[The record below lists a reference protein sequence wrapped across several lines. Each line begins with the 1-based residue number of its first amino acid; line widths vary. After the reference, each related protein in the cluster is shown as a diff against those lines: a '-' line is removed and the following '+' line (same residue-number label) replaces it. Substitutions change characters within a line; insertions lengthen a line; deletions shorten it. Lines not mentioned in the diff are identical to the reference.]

1 MNLKLVEEIYENLN
15 NLSKGTNL
23 YKMDLHIHTP
33 ASECYKMSCDNE
45 EEEYVKILNKV
56 LENDIRIIAI
66 TDHNTFDGYFKLYNI
81 INGSTEL
88 KRKYKDILILPGVEI
103 SNFGKHYLAIFEQ
116 VKNNEYEKT
125 KEKLGMFLTQ
135 IGIDIDERGKSDSD
149 AINVTPIQLLKE
161 INKIGG
167 ISILAHADANNGLLE
182 KLLHRSEKSN
192 IKDEEKDKK
201 SDWLESGKS
210 VAKIITSEYLTA
222 ISLHNRIYKR
232 KLEKEILNSKSYV
245 RKDNIGIIYCSDS
258 HSTNLSLRASGGQI
272 GEEYSYI
279 KLSKLSFEGLKLGLL
294 DPKVRIFDNE
304 DNYDYP
310 FIYGMAVRGGFLNED
325 DEFKVFKFHNQ
336 LNCIIGARG
345 TGKSTI
351 LNIIQYTLWN
361 ERKEGNDCQFEE
373 AVVYLKYKND
383 CYAIYVKPRI
393 LYDSYTKE
401 TSIDTSKKVIYHK
414 NSSSKFVKKSIKD
427 QQIQEM
433 ILKSFTSYKQKDIY
447 NYASEVDG
455 TKKILSNL
463 LKLENVDTMFDEM
476 RIKNNFI
483 NSLQSVLNDEEER
496 VAFNDFIYKKYD
508 YEDEYKY
515 EYEEQIVIPYKNY
528 IDKQIEIN
536 KKYMSIVSKINN
548 SVGKHV
554 KINIGVTLFTEKE
567 MEIIV
572 NDICIRLNSKY
583 ENKVWLRKKL
593 RQVVTFAN
601 RNNEWYFWI
610 YIFKNDSKSIIDKY
624 GINEND
630 ANKLINLCR
639 KALSHKK
646 AYTVPQ
652 AVIDF
657 EYNVNTGISNKSI
670 FRKREQLSLGQRSV
684 AMLLIIIKA
693 ANDLGDSR
701 PLIIDQPEDDLDN
714 VYIYSSLVKHF
725 REVKEKRQLIFA
737 THNANIPI
745 SGDAENILILDSDGE
760 HGYLKLN
767 GSIDRQDICRKVL
780 EILEGGI
787 EALELRMGKY
797 NQLIR

>member
-1 MNLKLVEEIYENLN
+1 MNLKLVEKIYEQINK
-15 NLSKGTNL
+15 LSKGTNL

-33 ASECYKMSCDNE
+33 ASKCYRMSCDNE
-45 EEEYVKILNKV
+45 EEEYIKILDKV
-56 LENDIRIIAI
+56 VENDIRIIAI

-81 INGSTEL
+81 IGSNSEFE
-88 KRKYKDILILPGVEI
+88 RKYKNILILPGVEI

-116 VKNNEYEKT
+116 VKDNECEKI

-135 IGIDIDERGKSDSD
+135 IGIEIDERGKADSD

-182 KLLHRSEKSN
+182 KLLHKG
-192 IKDEEKDKK
+192 EKDNLKSEEMYKK
-201 SDWLESGKS
+201 GDWLESGKS
-210 VAKIITSEYLTA
+210 VAKIVTSEYLTA
-222 ISLHNRIYKR
+222 ISLHNRRYKR
-232 KLEKEILNSKSYV
+232 KLEKEILNSKPYI
-245 RKDNIGIIYCSDS
+245 RKGDIGIIYCSDS
-258 HSTNLSLRASGGQI
+258 HSINLDLEASGGQI

-279 KLSKLSFEGLKLGLL
+279 KLSKLSFEGLKLALL

-304 DNYDYP
+304 DNYDCP
-310 FIYGMAVRGGFLNED
+310 FIYGVAVKGGFLSGD
-325 DEFKVFKFHNQ
+325 DEFKLFRLHNQ

-351 LNIIQYTLWN
+351 LNVIQYTLWN
-361 ERKEGNDCQFEE
+361 ERKKGDDCQFEE
-373 AVVYLKYKND
+373 AVVYLKNKND

-393 LYDSYTKE
+393 EHDSYTNE
-401 TSIDTSKKVIYHK
+401 TRINTSKKVIYK
-414 NSSSKFVKKSIKD
+414 KKGSFNFVNENIKD
-427 QQIQEM
+427 KNIQEI

-447 NYASEVDG
+447 NYAVQSDG

-463 LKLENVDTMFDEM
+463 LKLENIDTIYEEM
-476 RIKNNFI
+476 RIKNSFI
-483 NSLQSVLNDEEER
+483 NSLQTILNDGEER
-496 VAFNDFIYKKYD
+496 VAFNDFIYKNYGS
-508 YEDEYKY
+508 EY
-515 EYEEQIVIPYKNY
+515 EYEEQIIIPYKNY
-528 IDKQIEIN
+528 IDKQVEIN
-536 KKYMSIVSKINN
+536 RKYLNTVNRINN

-554 KINIGVTLFTEKE
+554 KISIGITLFTEKE
-567 MEIIV
+567 MESII

-583 ENKVWLRKKL
+583 ENRVWLRQKL
-593 RQVVTFAN
+593 RQVTTFAN

-610 YIFKNDSKSIIDKY
+610 YILKNDSKSLIDKY
-624 GINEND
+624 RIDEED
-630 ANKLINLCR
+630 VKKLINLCR
-639 KALSHKK
+639 KALSHRK
-646 AYTVPQ
+646 AYTIPQ

-657 EYNVNTGISNKSI
+657 EYNVNTGISKKPI
-670 FRKREQLSLGQRSV
+670 FRRREQLSLGQRSV
-684 AMLLIIIKA
+684 AMILIIIKA
-693 ANDLGDSR
+693 ANDLGDNR

-745 SGDAENILILDSDGE
+745 SGDAENILIMDSDGE

-767 GSIDRQDICRKVL
+767 GSIDRKDICKKVL

-787 EALELRMGKY
+787 EALELRMSKY

>member
-1 MNLKLVEEIYENLN
+1 MNLKLIEKTYEDIA
-15 NLSKGTNL
+15 NLSKGTSL

-33 ASECYKMSCDNE
+33 ASKCYIKSCEDV
-45 EEEYVKILNKV
+45 EEEYIKILDKV
-56 LENDIRIIAI
+56 LEKDIKIIAI
-66 TDHNTFDGYFKLYNI
+66 TDHNTFDGYFEIHKI
-81 INGSTEL
+81 IRNSKEL
-88 KRKYKDILILPGVEI
+88 KMKYKDILILPGAEI

-116 VKNNEYEKT
+116 VKDNECDKIR
-125 KEKLGMFLTQ
+125 EKLGMFLTK
-135 IGIDIDERGKSDSD
+135 IGIEIDERGKPESD

-161 INKIGG
+161 INDIGG

-182 KLLHRSEKSN
+182 KLLHKGEKGDLKN
-192 IKDEEKDKK
+192 GETDKR

-222 ISLHNRIYKR
+222 ISLHNRSYKR
-232 KLEKEILNSKSYV
+232 KLEREILNSKPYV
-245 RKDNIGIIYCSDS
+245 RKSDIGIIYCSDS
-258 HSTNLSLRASGGQI
+258 HSTDSKLRASGGQI

-279 KLSKLSFEGLKLGLL
+279 KLTKISFEGLKLALL
-294 DPKVRIFDNE
+294 DPSVRIFEEE
-304 DNYDYP
+304 DSCDYP
-310 FIYGMAVRGGFLNED
+310 YIYGLAVKGGFLND
-325 DEFKVFKFHNQ
+325 SDEFTLIKLHKQ

-361 ERKEGNDCQFEE
+361 EEKEGNECQFQE
-373 AVVYLKYKND
+373 AIVYLKNGND
-383 CYAIYVKPRI
+383 YYAVYVQPRI
-393 LYDSYTKE
+393 TYDSYTDVSK
-401 TSIDTSKKVIYHK
+401 IDTSKKVIYRK
-414 NSSSKFVKKSIKD
+414 KGNFKFVKESISNK
-427 QQIQEM
+427 QIKEM

-463 LKLENVDTMFDEM
+463 LKLENVDTIYEEVI
-476 RIKNNFI
+476 IKNNFA
-483 NSLQSVLNDEEER
+483 NALQIILNNDEER
-496 VAFNDFIYKKYD
+496 VAFKDFIDKSCD
-508 YEDEYKY
+508 YEDEY
-515 EYEEQIVIPYKNY
+515 EDQIVVPYKSY

-536 KKYMSIVSKINN
+536 KNYTSIVSKINN

-554 KINIGVTLFTEKE
+554 KINIGITLFTEEE
-567 MEIIV
+567 MGSII
-572 NDICIRLNSKY
+572 NDICITLNSKY
-583 ENKVWLRKKL
+583 ENKVWLRQRL
-593 RQVVTFAN
+593 RQVVAFAN
-601 RNNEWYFWI
+601 RNNEWYFWL
-610 YIFKNDSKSIIDKY
+610 YILKNDSKSLIDKY
-624 GINEND
+624 RINKD
-630 ANKLINLCR
+630 DVKKLINLCR
-639 KALSHKK
+639 KALIHKK
-646 AYTVPQ
+646 TYTIPQ

-657 EYNVNTGISNKSI
+657 EYNVNAGMSNKI
-670 FRKREQLSLGQRSV
+670 VFRKREQLSLGQRSV

-693 ANDLGDSR
+693 ANDLGDNR

-745 SGDAENILILDSDGE
+745 SGDAENILIMDSDGE

-787 EALELRMGKY
+787 EALELRMSKY

>member
-1 MNLKLVEEIYENLN
+1 MNLKLVEEIYDDIS
-15 NLSKGTNL
+15 NLSKGTSL

-33 ASECYKMSCDNE
+33 ASECYKMSCDDE
-45 EEEYVKILNKV
+45 VEEYIKILDKV
-56 LENDIRIIAI
+56 LENDIKIIAI

-81 INGSTEL
+81 IKSNTDF

-116 VKNNEYEKT
+116 IKDSEYDKI
-125 KEKLGMFLTQ
+125 KEKLGMFLTK
-135 IGIDIDERGKSDSD
+135 IGIDIDERGKPDSD

-161 INKIGG
+161 INEIGG
-167 ISILAHADANNGLLE
+167 ISILAHADANKGLLE
-182 KLLHRSEKSN
+182 KLLHKSEKSN
-192 IKDEEKDKK
+192 IKNEEKDKK

-210 VAKIITSEYLTA
+210 VAKIVTSEYLTA
-222 ISLHNRIYKR
+222 ISLHNRVYKR
-232 KLEKEILNSKSYV
+232 KLEKEILNSKPYV
-245 RKDNIGIIYCSDS
+245 RKGDIGVVYCSDS
-258 HSTNLSLRASGGQI
+258 HSISSELGASGGQI

-279 KLSKLSFEGLKLGLL
+279 KLSKLSFEGLKLALL

-304 DNYDYP
+304 DAYDYP
-310 FIYGMAVRGGFLNED
+310 FIYGVAVKGGFLND
-325 DEFKVFKFHNQ
+325 DDDFKLFKFHNQ

-373 AVVYLKYKND
+373 AVVYLKNKND
-383 CYAIYVKPRI
+383 CYAIYVQPRI
-393 LYDSYTKE
+393 NHDSYTNE
-401 TSIDTSKKVIYHK
+401 TRIDTSKKVIYHK
-414 NSSSKFVKKSIKD
+414 KGNFKFGRENIRDNEVK
-427 QQIQEM
+427 EM
-433 ILKSFTSYKQKDIY
+433 FLKSFTSYKQKDIY
-447 NYASEVDG
+447 NYAAEVDG

-463 LKLENVDTMFDEM
+463 LKLENIDTIYEEM
-476 RIKNNFI
+476 IIKNNFI
-483 NSLQSVLNDEEER
+483 NSLKLILHNNEEIIE
-496 VAFNDFIYKKYD
+496 FEDFIDRNGD
-508 YEDEYKY
+508 YEN

-536 KKYMSIVSKINN
+536 EKYMSIVSKINN

-554 KINIGVTLFTEKE
+554 KIDIGITLFGEKE
-567 MEIIV
+567 MESII

-593 RQVVTFAN
+593 RQVAAFAN

-610 YIFKNDSKSIIDKY
+610 HILKNDSQSIMDKY
-624 GINEND
+624 RINEED
-630 ANKLINLCR
+630 VNKLINLCR
-639 KALSHKK
+639 KALIHKK

-693 ANDLGDSR
+693 ANDLGDNR

-745 SGDAENILILDSDGE
+745 SGDAENILIMDSDGE

>member
-1 MNLKLVEEIYENLN
+1 MNLGLVEEIYENLN
-15 NLSKGTNL
+15 NISKGTNL

-45 EEEYVKILNKV
+45 EDEYVKILDKV
-56 LENDIRIIAI
+56 MESNIKIIAI
-66 TDHNTFDGYFKLYNI
+66 TDHNTFDGYFKIYSI
-81 INGSTEL
+81 INRNNEL
-88 KRKYKDILILPGVEI
+88 KKKYKDLLILPGVEI

-116 VKNNEYEKT
+116 VKNGEYDKT
-125 KEKLGMFLTQ
+125 KEKLGMFLTK

-167 ISILAHADANNGLLE
+167 ISILAHADADNGLLE
-182 KLLHRSEKSN
+182 KLLHKSEKSN
-192 IKDEEKDKK
+192 IGNEEKNKK

-210 VAKIITSEYLTA
+210 VAKIVISEYLTA

-232 KLEKEILNSKSYV
+232 KLEKEILNSKPYV
-245 RKDNIGIIYCSDS
+245 RKGDIGIIYCSDS
-258 HSTNLSLRASGGQI
+258 HSTDSSLGASGGQI
-272 GEEYSYI
+272 GDQYSYI

-310 FIYGMAVRGGFLNED
+310 FICGLAVRGGFLNEGY
-325 DEFKVFKFHNQ
+325 EFKLFKLHNQ

-361 ERKEGNDCQFEE
+361 ERKDGNDCQFEE
-373 AVVYLKYKND
+373 SVVYLKHKND

-393 LYDSYTKE
+393 LYDPYTKE
-401 TSIDTSKKVIYHK
+401 TRIDTSKKIIYHK
-414 NSSSKFVKKSIKD
+414 KGNLKFRRENIYDQKIK
-427 QQIQEM
+427 EM

-447 NYASEVDG
+447 NYASEIDG

-463 LKLENVDTMFDEM
+463 LKLDNIDTIYEEIS
-476 RIKNNFI
+476 IKN
-483 NSLQSVLNDEEER
+483 
-496 VAFNDFIYKKYD
+496 AFNDSIQKVLRDREEKIAFEDFLDKRSAYD
-508 YEDEYKY
+508 DEYKY
-515 EYEEQIVIPYKNY
+515 EIIVPYEKYINNQIAINNRYEKIVNK
-528 IDKQIEIN
+528 IN
-536 KKYMSIVSKINN
+536 K
-548 SVGKHV
+548 SVENHV
-554 KINIGVTLFTEKE
+554 KIKIKFSLFTEDELRK
-567 MEIIV
+567 IIDSIYV
-572 NDICIRLNSKY
+572 KLNSKY
-583 ENKVWLRKKL
+583 ENKVWLKK
-593 RQVVTFAN
+593 RMMQVMIFAN
-601 RNNEWYFWI
+601 QNREWNFWL
-610 YIFKNDSKSIIDKY
+610 YVLKNDIKAVMDKY
-624 GINEND
+624 KFSEDD
-630 ANKLINLCR
+630 AEKLISLCR
-639 KALSHKK
+639 KGLINRRT
-646 AYTVPQ
+646 YTVPEP
-652 AVIDF
+652 VIDF
-657 EYNVNTGISNKSI
+657 EYNVNSGISKKPI
-670 FRKREQLSLGQRSV
+670 FRERKQLSLGQRSV

-693 ANDLGDSR
+693 ANDLGDNR

-745 SGDAENILILDSDGE
+745 SGDAENILIMDSDGE

-797 NQLIR
+797 NQLVK